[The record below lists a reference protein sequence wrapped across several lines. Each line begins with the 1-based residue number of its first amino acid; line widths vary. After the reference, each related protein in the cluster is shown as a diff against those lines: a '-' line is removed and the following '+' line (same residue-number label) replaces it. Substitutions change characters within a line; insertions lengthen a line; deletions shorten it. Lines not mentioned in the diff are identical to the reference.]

1 MHYKVERNATWKEFG
16 RELSLKVF
24 VVSNNKTRT
33 VLGTDAHSSVLYIY
47 HWCHCVTTGVS
58 VVSRLEK
65 WPHKRFAYRHALE
78 HDYSGYG
85 GRFLRARVCS
95 LFQACHLLIVFSSV
109 TLGEE
114 ALIFV
119 PLTFTERGTQIQ
131 TCLISLDGNPSSGK
145 LATSEKITSIE
156 LTSAHIIER

>member
-1 MHYKVERNATWKEFG
+1 MPYIFDR
-16 RELSLKVF
+16 F
-24 VVSNNKTRT
+24 VGLICKTRHI
-33 VLGTDAHSSVLYIY
+33 GTILHFLLVSLWSRGWRSDPTSVLRIGMPLS
-47 HWCHCVTTGVS
+47 TITRAT
-58 VVSRLEK
+58 VVVFSELG
-65 WPHKRFAYRHALE
+65 F
-78 HDYSGYG
+78 
-85 GRFLRARVCS
+85 S
-95 LFQACHLLIVFSSV
+95 LFQACHLLIVFFSV